1 MNAFSALKKLY
12 LLKLNYNP
20 VSKTFRKP
28 KAILF
33 RNGVKL
39 FKSSWKYVASFLIFY
54 STVLYI
60 LKLFGFKINF
70 WTIVKPFIVLFSLV
84 VVIPAVYKWFI
95 PVCLCFVY
103 MGWKFLGFVFGP
115 R

>member
-60 LKLFGFKINF
+60 GNF
-70 WTIVKPFIVLFSLV
+70 WVLSSDQDELLN
-84 VVIPAVYKWFI
+84 ASE
-95 PVCLCFVY
+95 
-103 MGWKFLGFVFGP
+103 
-115 R
+115 